1 MPQQRSVLDEVVGEL
16 AERSGPRRW
25 FHRVAPEH
33 LETLKELR
41 EAWLAGRL
49 GKARRPAAR
58 VIARILKARG
68 IATVGEQGVEEWLE
82 RA

>member
-1 MPQQRSVLDEVVGEL
+1 MQQRSVLDEVVDEL
-16 AERSGPRRW
+16 AQRASPKRW
-25 FHRVAPEH
+25 HHRVAPEH
-33 LETLKELR
+33 AGTLAELR

-58 VIARILKARG
+58 VISKILKARG